1 VLSRISARLLTGPP
15 GFLLA
20 GAIDL
25 IIFALW
31 VATRRL
37 KR

>member
-1 VLSRISARLLTGPP
+1 VFSRLAARLLTGPP

-20 GAIDL
+20 GTVDL
-25 IIFALW
+25 ILFAVW

-37 KR
+37 RR